1 MHPVAEVTG
10 RRRRVST
17 ACVLFAALAVVG
29 SMFVGL
35 YRGSLVI
42 NGQSVYAVEVLSWG
56 SVLGAG
62 PGPEQPRMG
71 FPLVF
76 AALLLLA
83 AAVTTRLARE
93 GRVADVVTAV
103 GLAFLV
109 GVVWSLGMQIA
120 AFVDSMRVVGLVD
133 VQVSVDWGFGPGM
146 GLLLVAVG
154 FAGAA
159 TVFAFLPQRT
169 TEPED
174 PYQAD
179 LATPPFGFP
188 VPEPG
193 S

>member
-1 MHPVAEVTG
+1 M
-10 RRRRVST
+10 ST

-29 SMFVGL
+29 SMFVAL
-35 YRGSLVI
+35 YRGSLMI

-56 SVLGAG
+56 SVLGSG
-62 PGPEQPRMG
+62 PGPEQPKMG
-71 FPLVF
+71 LPLAF
-76 AALLLLA
+76 AVLLLLA
-83 AAVTTRLARE
+83 AAVTARIARE
-93 GRVADVVTAV
+93 TRTADVVTAV

-109 GVVWSLGMQIA
+109 GVVWALGMQIV
-120 AFVDSMRVVGLVD
+120 AFVDSMRVTGLLD
-133 VQVSVDWGFGPGM
+133 VTVSVDWGFGPGL
-146 GLLLVAVG
+146 GLLVLAVG

-159 TVFAFLPQRT
+159 TVLAFLPQRA